1 MNTRI
6 MLFIA
11 VLALPSIL
19 VLRYRTADVETMRA
33 KEQARIESIST
44 TPDFQAELFRRAAL

>member
-6 MLFIA
+6 AIFLA
-11 VLALPSIL
+11 VLALPAIL
-19 VLRYRTADVETMRA
+19 ALRYCTADVETMRA
-33 KEQARIESIST
+33 KEQARIESISN